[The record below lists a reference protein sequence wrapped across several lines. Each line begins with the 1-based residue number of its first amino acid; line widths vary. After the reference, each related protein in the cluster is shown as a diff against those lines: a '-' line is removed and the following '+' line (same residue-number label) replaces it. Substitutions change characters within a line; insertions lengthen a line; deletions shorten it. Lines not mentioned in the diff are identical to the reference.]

1 MTNLSLLDHQN
12 FEARVA
18 PQRSELLAHC
28 YRMMG
33 SLSDAEDL
41 VQETLLRAW
50 RRRDTYVEDA
60 SLRAWL
66 YRIATNACLDALRKR
81 RRRVIPLNYEE
92 ESSAA
97 DPIPPAV
104 SDPIWL
110 EPFPDALL
118 APLDQHPEGRLLIRE
133 TLSIAFMAALQLLT
147 PRQRAVLLLSDVLDW
162 SDAEIADLL
171 GTSVSA
177 VKSALHR
184 ARAGTAEAKRGQ
196 FQEASLIQDEA
207 LRVQVSAYVRAWET
221 ADVEG
226 LIALLRDDATF
237 SMPPIPSWY
246 RGREE
251 IRRLVSRTV
260 FAGEASGRWRLL
272 PTRANGQITFGLYR
286 QAESGGWRAYGIQ
299 VLTPFEY
306 QIADIITFRDPALA
320 ARFGLPDTV

>member
-1 MTNLSLLDHQN
+1 MRSVITLRTVGAGMTNLSLLDHQN

-66 YRIATNACLDALRKR
+66 YRIATNACLDALKQR

-184 ARAGTAEAKRGQ
+184 ARAGTAEAK
-196 FQEASLIQDEA
+196 
-207 LRVQVSAYVRAWET
+207 
-221 ADVEG
+221 
-226 LIALLRDDATF
+226 
-237 SMPPIPSWY
+237 
-246 RGREE
+246 
-251 IRRLVSRTV
+251 
-260 FAGEASGRWRLL
+260 LL